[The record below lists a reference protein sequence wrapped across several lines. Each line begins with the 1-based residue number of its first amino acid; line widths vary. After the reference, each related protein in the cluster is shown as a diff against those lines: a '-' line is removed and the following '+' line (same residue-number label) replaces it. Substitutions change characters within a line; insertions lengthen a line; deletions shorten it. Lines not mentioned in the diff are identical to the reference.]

1 MKKKKV
7 IITVAIMAIA
17 AIIAIIAWPKKS
29 VPVEFEM
36 TDVQPDTIRNS
47 VTATGTIEPVTE
59 VEVGTQVSGII
70 SNIYVD
76 YNSLVKKGSHCGIGQ
91 RRPSTVN

>member
-7 IITVAIMAIA
+7 IITVAIVAIA

-59 VEVGTQVSGII
+59 CWRSGPIK
-70 SNIYVD
+70 SPWTTWPGV
-76 YNSLVKKGSHCGIGQ
+76 C
-91 RRPSTVN
+91 P

>member
-7 IITVAIMAIA
+7 IITVAIVAIA

-36 TDVQPDTIRNS
+36 TDVPS
-47 VTATGTIEPVTE
+47 VTA
-59 VEVGTQVSGII
+59 
-70 SNIYVD
+70 
-76 YNSLVKKGSHCGIGQ
+76 
-91 RRPSTVN
+91 

>member
-7 IITVAIMAIA
+7 IITVAIVAIA

-47 VTATGTIEPVTE
+47 VTAT
-59 VEVGTQVSGII
+59 
-70 SNIYVD
+70 
-76 YNSLVKKGSHCGIGQ
+76 
-91 RRPSTVN
+91 

>member
-7 IITVAIMAIA
+7 IITVAIVAIA

-36 TDVQPDTIRNS
+36 TDHP
-47 VTATGTIEPVTE
+47 
-59 VEVGTQVSGII
+59 
-70 SNIYVD
+70 
-76 YNSLVKKGSHCGIGQ
+76 
-91 RRPSTVN
+91 

>member
-7 IITVAIMAIA
+7 IITVAIVAIA

-36 TDVQPDTIRNS
+36 TDVQPVPAIRQS
-47 VTATGTIEPVTE
+47 
-59 VEVGTQVSGII
+59 
-70 SNIYVD
+70 
-76 YNSLVKKGSHCGIGQ
+76 
-91 RRPSTVN
+91 

>member
-47 VTATGTIEPVTE
+47 VTAT
-59 VEVGTQVSGII
+59 
-70 SNIYVD
+70 
-76 YNSLVKKGSHCGIGQ
+76 
-91 RRPSTVN
+91 

>member
-7 IITVAIMAIA
+7 IITVAIVAIA

-70 SNIYVD
+70 RTVPGPIWRVPKANWIT
-76 YNSLVKKGSHCGIGQ
+76 
-91 RRPSTVN
+91 RRPIINAIKR